1 MEYKV
6 AVDIYEGPMDLLLSL
21 IQKNEVDIYD
31 IPIHIITEQFMDY
44 IKDME
49 ELNLEIT
56 SEFLVMA
63 ATLLEIKSRMLL
75 PKEKIIED
83 GIEVEIDPREDLVR
97 KLIEYKLYKEAAER
111 LKNQEAIESRVY
123 YKPREDLS
131 IYDDP
136 ILELGKIDLS
146 QLVKVINNLI
156 EKSKQKGTEL
166 ALEIISREEYTLD
179 ACISDIEDRLNTN
192 DSLLFSDLLSEYTN
206 RREITAYFLSILE
219 LVRMKKISVSQD
231 LKHSDIV
238 IKRRKAEVIN
248 G

>member
-1 MEYKV
+1 MGYKV

-31 IPIHIITEQFMDY
+31 IPIHMITEQFMDY

-136 ILELGKIDLS
+136 ILELGKIDLN

-156 EKSKQKGTEL
+156 EKSKRKGIEL

-179 ACISDIEDRLNTN
+179 TCISDIEDRLKTK
-192 DSLLFSDLLSEYTN
+192 DSLLFSDLLSKYTN
-206 RREITAYFLSILE
+206 RREITAYFLSVLE
-219 LVRMKKISVSQD
+219 LVRMKKIFVNQD
-231 LKHSDIV
+231 LECSDIV
-238 IKRRKAEVIN
+238 IKRRKAEVNN